1 MMMTQKTVDPK
12 TEFSETLKI
21 LATKLTKT
29 EYERVTGTMFGLYC
43 GLSYGFNM
51 ADVSFIPTIMQT
63 WDDSREDRIKQLATI
78 KRFTVYENN
87 NVPAKK

>member
-1 MMMTQKTVDPK
+1 MMTEKIIDPK
-12 TEFSETLKI
+12 VEFSETLKI

>member
-1 MMMTQKTVDPK
+1 
-12 TEFSETLKI
+12 
-21 LATKLTKT
+21 
-29 EYERVTGTMFGLYC
+29 MFGLYC